1 MTKPDFVYVTYI
13 AATPEKLWNAL
24 IDGEMTKLYW
34 GRSRNVSDWKAGS
47 AWQHRNYDDA
57 TLVDVVGTVVEST
70 PPRRLVLTWAKPADK
85 DNPARHSRVT
95 FDIQTFQ
102 DCVRLTVTHDELEP
116 EALRMIAMGW
126 PAILSSLKSLL
137 ETGHPLTATT
147 RRYQP
152 SPPT

>member
-13 AATPEKLWNAL
+13 ATTPEKLWNAL

-34 GRSRNVSDWKAGS
+34 GRSRNVSDWQVGS

-57 TLVDVVGTVVEST
+57 ALVDVVGTVVEST
-70 PPRRLVLTWAKPADK
+70 PPRRLVLTWAKPAD
-85 DNPARHSRVT
+85 NPARQSRVT

-102 DCVRLTVTHDELEP
+102 DCVRLTVTHDDLEP
-116 EALRMIAMGW
+116 EALRNIAMGW

-137 ETGHPLTATT
+137 ETGQPLTATT